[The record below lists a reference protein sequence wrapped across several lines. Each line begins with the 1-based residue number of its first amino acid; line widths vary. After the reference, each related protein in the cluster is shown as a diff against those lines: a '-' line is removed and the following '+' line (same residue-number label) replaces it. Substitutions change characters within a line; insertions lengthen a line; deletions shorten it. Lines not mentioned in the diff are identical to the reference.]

1 MKNKTHAP
9 SGRIKKGLA
18 MKHIN
23 YLTIPSE
30 STPAPASL
38 LETTQKG
45 IIAGSFATAL
55 GGVAT
60 AFNTLTTVANAWHKI
75 PPASS

>member
-1 MKNKTHAP
+1 
-9 SGRIKKGLA
+9 
-18 MKHIN
+18 MKHTKH
-23 YLTIPSE
+23 LTIPSE

-45 IIAGSFATAL
+45 TIAGSFATAL
-55 GGVAT
+55 GSLAT
-60 AFNTLTTVANAWHKI
+60 AFNTLTTALNTWHKI